1 MARGTE
7 SPEPTSADLLGGR
20 DGVEQLA
27 AFAALEVWIF
37 TATLGL
43 VVGYWLLTGRIHTAG
58 LLRDEA
64 NRLSPMRLQ
73 LLIVTLLAAGAHLAG
88 VAEALEAG
96 WYTLPGVSVEVLYL
110 FGASSAASLARKAYL
125 RFS

>member
-1 MARGTE
+1 M
-7 SPEPTSADLLGGR
+7 
-20 DGVEQLA
+20 EQLA

-110 FGASSAASLARKAYL
+110 FGASSAAYLARKAYL